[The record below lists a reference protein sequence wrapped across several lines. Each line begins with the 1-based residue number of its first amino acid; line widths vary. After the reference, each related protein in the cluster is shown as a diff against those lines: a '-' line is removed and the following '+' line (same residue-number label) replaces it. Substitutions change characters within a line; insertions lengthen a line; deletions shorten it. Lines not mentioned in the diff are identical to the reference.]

1 MFVLC
6 IIFTSAIMY
15 HTDLLHSHPE
25 MTDCLGWAATA
36 GDHLRLLLSF
46 SHFNF
51 WRCVNQSKI
60 KINTTQRS
68 VFGQIKRK
76 TFLCWNYKM
85 HFHLLLK
92 NIFMNNSSLF
102 WTVYF
107 LTCCLL
113 WISFAPFLRLR
124 DLDFSMDVVLQVQGL
139 SY

>member
-1 MFVLC
+1 MYYVSYSC
-6 IIFTSAIMY
+6 EIFTSVAIMY

-36 GDHLRLLLSF
+36 EDHLKLPLSF

-76 TFLCWNYKM
+76 TFLCWKDVGLKILKLAKM
-85 HFHLLLK
+85 PIVHLGWLK
-92 NIFMNNSSLF
+92 K
-102 WTVYF
+102 YF
-107 LTCCLL
+107 SGNTGHSDWQEKSQKKILT
-113 WISFAPFLRLR
+113 FK
-124 DLDFSMDVVLQVQGL
+124 VVFKAI
-139 SY
+139 